1 MVDLPGLIYEGPPL
15 EEAELAT
22 TDLPANF
29 AGLLRQIN
37 GFVCLHG
44 GFHVRGF
51 CRAPAWHA
59 LSTVT
64 EGPRALHAHY
74 RSVQPGDLPFGEE
87 SLGDQFLLRDG
98 EVHRLYTETDQIEAL
113 SIGLGTFLGGLA
125 SEAIFELP
133 DFLYDWYSQGRL
145 TADKAVQVYPPF
157 AAAKPESGYSFAPVP
172 RLELL
177 DYHIEL
183 SKQIRDLPEGTR
195 FRIDVT
201 E

>member
-15 EEAELAT
+15 DEAELAAAA
-22 TDLPANF
+22 LPENF
-29 AGLLRQIN
+29 AGLLRQVN

-44 GFHVRGF
+44 GFHVRGI
-51 CRAPAWHA
+51 CREPAWHA

-64 EGPRALHAHY
+64 EGPRALHTHY
-74 RSVQPGDLPFGEE
+74 RSVRLGDLPFGEE
-87 SLGDQFLLRDG
+87 CLGDQFLLRDG
-98 EVHRLYTETDQIEAL
+98 EVHRLYAESDQIEAL
-113 SIGLGTFLGGLA
+113 SIGLGTFLDGLA

-145 TADKAVQVYPPF
+145 TADKAVHVYPPF
-157 AAAKPESGYSFAPVP
+157 VAAKPDSGYSFAPVP

-177 DYHIEL
+177 DYHFEL
-183 SKQIRDLPEGTR
+183 SNQIRDLPDGARVR
-195 FRIDVT
+195 FKVT